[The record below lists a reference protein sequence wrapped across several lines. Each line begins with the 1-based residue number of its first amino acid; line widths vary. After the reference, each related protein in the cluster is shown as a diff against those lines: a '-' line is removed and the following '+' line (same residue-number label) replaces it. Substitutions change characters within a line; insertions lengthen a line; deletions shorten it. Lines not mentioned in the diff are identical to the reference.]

1 MRLPSRR
8 YTRPRVGHR
17 AALVTGMLA
26 VLTAALLTATPAAP
40 ATAVEPTVTSFAF
53 TSEAGDYWVT

>member
-8 YTRPRVGHR
+8 HTRTRAGHR
-17 AALVTGMLA
+17 AAPATGKVAVVTG
-26 VLTAALLTATPAAP
+26 ALLTNTSAAP

-53 TSEAGDYWVT
+53 TSEAGDYGVT

>member
-1 MRLPSRR
+1 
-8 YTRPRVGHR
+8 
-17 AALVTGMLA
+17 MLA
-26 VLTAALLTATPAAP
+26 VVTGALLTNTSAAP

>member
-8 YTRPRVGHR
+8 HTRPGAGHG

-26 VLTAALLTATPAAP
+26 VLTGALLTAAPAAP
-40 ATAVEPTVTSFAF
+40 ATAVEATVTSFAF
-53 TSEAGDYWVT
+53 TSEAGDYGVT